1 MEGLSQTL
9 FVIISSEPR
18 KMRVDVLHSLL
29 DTGRWCITIEAK
41 ESGNMFAYLIIGHVL
56 YTLCTAVL
64 GM

>member
-1 MEGLSQTL
+1 
-9 FVIISSEPR
+9 
-18 KMRVDVLHSLL
+18 MRVDVLHSLL